1 MTRLCLGKG
10 FFAFGP
16 LVREEDVPVAGSFTG
31 RHSGIWG
38 SCSGRA
44 HSGWRFRFRAPSI
57 RKVDFAFC
65 RAAARGFFSR
75 KAWRAAS
82 RLDRGRRSGRAAS
95 ESCGRFRRA
104 AHVFVCRFDLADSCG
119 FRPDGPVLSPAFEN
133 MRIVRA
139 IMFFNVP
146 NNVCTWDF
154 APAGCGSQ
162 SQAAYPVRTLP
173 PNPGRRRRAR
183 AGSRA
188 RRRFDGRHRES

>member
-1 MTRLCLGKG
+1 MSRERLFRVRSARSGGGRSRCRVVYRPTFRNMGQLCRPR
-10 FFAFGP
+10 AFRVAFP
-16 LVREEDVPVAGSFTG
+16 LSRAEY
-31 RHSGIWG
+31 
-38 SCSGRA
+38 SGR
-44 HSGWRFRFRAPSI
+44 SILRF
-57 RKVDFAFC
+57 
-65 RAAARGFFSR
+65 AAQRREASFQGKRGE
-75 KAWRAAS
+75 
-82 RLDRGRRSGRAAS
+82 RRVVSTGDDGPGRAAS
-95 ESCGRFRRA
+95 ESCGRFRKA

>member
-1 MTRLCLGKG
+1 MSRERLLRVRSARSGGGRSRCRVVYRPTFRNMGQL
-10 FFAFGP
+10 FRPRAFRVAFP
-16 LVREEDVPVAGSFTG
+16 LSCAEYSEG
-31 RHSGIWG
+31 R
-38 SCSGRA
+38 
-44 HSGWRFRFRAPSI
+44 
-57 RKVDFAFC
+57 FC
-65 RAAARGFFSR
+65 VLQRAAARGFFSR
-75 KAWRAAS
+75 KAWRAA
-82 RLDRGRRSGRAAS
+82 GRVSTGDDGPGRAAS